1 MKIAFNTVVESGSM
15 ADDKG
20 YNDAVINMEFTTS
33 NTQSRSIV
41 TNSRDETQT
50 SNAVSSK
57 QIKYDG
63 TINLKIA
70 LS

>member
-1 MKIAFNTVVESGSM
+1 MKTVFNTVVEPGNM

-41 TNSRDETQT
+41 TNSRDET
-50 SNAVSSK
+50 
-57 QIKYDG
+57 
-63 TINLKIA
+63 
-70 LS
+70 